1 MLSIYVIRKYVKA
14 TSVAN
19 ALKHEKTTAVHD
31 CYMEDLSTKTFLDNL
46 AKLST
51 PPKEKYGIV

>member
-19 ALKHEKTTAVHD
+19 ALKHEKTTVVHD

-46 AKLST
+46 AKLS
-51 PPKEKYGIV
+51 PPL